1 MPDLSEARRKLKI
14 AIGAMVAADVLA
26 LGIIVSPLVGS
37 TAARKA
43 ELNQLWQELQAR
55 TREVEPLRG
64 LDKKIPVAE
73 QQINLFYR
81 DRLPGRESEIAEALG
96 KLASQSGV
104 KLLQAKYKFGDQEAV
119 QLRPVLVEADIEGS
133 YPELARFV
141 NALERSQVFFIVDSV
156 SLAEQ
161 NGPVRLQ
168 LKLET
173 YMKTGS

>member
-14 AIGAMVAADVLA
+14 AIGAMVAVDVLA

-37 TAARKA
+37 TAARKT